1 MTTQFRPSA
10 PEAAEAPLKPI
21 PGDRRRPKWR
31 EFRRSYPGILAT
43 MSVAL
48 VTMLGA
54 DAFILYKRAQY
65 NREIERL
72 RAGMTEAE
80 RRRTDV
86 LVSSDEKKLQVMI
99 ELIRRQATVD
109 KELNLAVSI
118 DSGHMYLQR
127 EGAQLRA
134 MRVHAGPEKVVGAP
148 PDTVHMVVPRGAR
161 TVERILGAD
170 NGWQVPKWVYTDR
183 GLPVPDDRT
192 VKGALGPVAIL
203 LNGGTVIYSMPTA
216 GPLNDSSYVL
226 PGSVRAST
234 SDMRAIAPNLKAGM
248 SVYFY

>member
-1 MTTQFRPSA
+1 
-10 PEAAEAPLKPI
+10 
-21 PGDRRRPKWR
+21 
-31 EFRRSYPGILAT
+31 

-48 VTMLGA
+48 FTMLAIDG
-54 DAFILYKRAQY
+54 FLLYKRVQY
-65 NREIERL
+65 DREIDRL

-118 DSGHMYLQR
+118 DSGTMYLQR
-127 EGAQLRA
+127 EGAQLRQ
-134 MRVHAGPEKVVGAP
+134 MRVHAGPEKVVGVA

-161 TVERILGAD
+161 TVERILDGSA
-170 NGWQVPKWVYTDR
+170 GWQVPKWVYSDR
-183 GLPVPDDRT
+183 GLPVPQDRT

-226 PGSVRAST
+226 PGSFRAT
-234 SDMRAIAPNLKAGM
+234 SADMRAIAPNLKAGM

>member
-1 MTTQFRPSA
+1 MTTQFTPST
-10 PEAAEAPLKPI
+10 PVPAETLPQTI

-48 VTMLGA
+48 ITMLGA
-54 DAFILYKRAQY
+54 DAFLLYKRTQY

-72 RAGMTEAE
+72 RAGMTAAE

-99 ELIRRQATVD
+99 ELIRRQSNVD

-134 MRVHAGPEKVVGAP
+134 MRVQAGPEKVVGVP

-170 NGWQVPKWVYTDR
+170 DGWRVPRWVYTDR
-183 GLPVPDDRT
+183 GLAMPQERT

-203 LNGGTVIYSMPTA
+203 LNGGSVIYSMPTA

-234 SDMRAIAPNLKAGM
+234 SDLRAIAPNLKPGM